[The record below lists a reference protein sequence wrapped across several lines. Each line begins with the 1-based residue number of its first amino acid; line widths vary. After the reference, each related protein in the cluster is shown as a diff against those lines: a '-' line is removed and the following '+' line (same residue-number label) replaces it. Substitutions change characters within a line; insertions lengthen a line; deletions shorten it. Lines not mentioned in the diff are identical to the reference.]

1 MRYLEVA
8 EVLWIHDYI
17 IEHTGG
23 SHGVH
28 DQGLL
33 ESAVARPR
41 VTFGGDDLYVTVFT
55 KAAALLE
62 SLALNHAFVDGN
74 KRSAITSA
82 TQFLL
87 ENGWEI
93 VASNRELVDYTIYVV
108 VNNPGIEAIASWL
121 EDKSKPYH
129 E

>member
-1 MRYLEVA
+1 MRNLEVD
-8 EVLWIHDYI
+8 EVLWIHDYV

-28 DQGLL
+28 NLGLL

-41 VTFGGDDLYVTVFT
+41 STFGGDDLYVGVFS

-74 KRSAITSA
+74 KRTAITSA
-82 TQFLL
+82 SEFLL
-87 ENGWEI
+87 VNDWEI

-108 VNNPGIEAIASWL
+108 VDRPGIEAVASWL
-121 EDKSKPYH
+121 EDKSRPYH
-129 E
+129 G